1 MRRMSRVLRA
11 ITGSVVS
18 AVVVLLCAPLAA
30 TTTGANAAAITPPA
44 VSPDAFAIAQV
55 SAGTYHSCL
64 LRNTAVWCTGLNDN
78 GQRGTG
84 TTAMS
89 LTFQPSLLTGAS
101 AVHAGGMRTCATLIN
116 KTLWCWGQLETAYEP
131 SSQTTPSAR
140 KVALRTAVLVP
151 TQLPITGV
159 TQMSVGPSHMCA
171 IKSNTSLWCWGANGR
186 GQLGVGSR
194 NDSIVPVDTKLR
206 GVIAVSVGT
215 THTCAVTKDKRLW
228 CWGANGTRQL
238 GTTGV
243 AARLTP
249 ERVGSLTVS
258 AVSVGNG
265 FTCVVT
271 ASTTQRADDGDKVL
285 CFGRNN
291 AGQLGVAKGKARAT
305 PANVKLSDP
314 VSVHAGEEFACATI
328 ADGTV
333 WCWGNNTHGQL
344 ADGTSTSKHT
354 PHVVN
359 VPETLGTTSQLS
371 VGLTHACAVLSVQ
384 RGMWCWGRNL
394 FGELGDAS
402 AVIRREGTGV
412 WPDGVHRQGVG
423 TATSARVIAAGD
435 VSCGDSQYVNSG
447 TGASGAQCGAPSTA
461 GLITTLPA
469 DAVLALGDLQ
479 YPDGEWENFDY
490 YYRDTW
496 GTFASKTFPMR
507 GNHEYGVPGAYGYT
521 RFFGPNS
528 QSYYSTDFGPWR
540 ALIVDSWCLG
550 QLFDGCSATSPQST
564 WLAAQL
570 RQASTDGKCVIVAMH
585 HPLVSS
591 GRYGTVSVSDL
602 WRIAVDGGADLMLA
616 AHDHLYERFAPLGN
630 DGRPR
635 EGGPRFFISGLGGA
649 PAHNFA
655 TTAPGS
661 EFRYR
666 TNHGV
671 LDLTFTERGYTWAFV
686 NSLDATVVDS
696 GSASCAP

>member
-11 ITGSVVS
+11 IPVF
-18 AVVVLLCAPLAA
+18 AA
-30 TTTGANAAAITPPA
+30 TTLVVTLGAPSASTSAAAKVAATTAPVSTPA
-44 VSPDAFAIAQV
+44 DTFAISDV
-55 SAGTYHSCL
+55 TTGSYHSCL
-64 LRNTAVWCTGLNDN
+64 LRATAVLCSGLNDN
-78 GQRGTG
+78 GQLGTG

-101 AVHAGGMRTCATLIN
+101 LVDAGGMRTCATLVN
-116 KTLWCWGQLETAYEP
+116 KTLWCWGQLETAYE
-131 SSQTTPSAR
+131 TTAQIAPTTRA
-140 KVALRTAVLVP
+140 VAIRSAVLLP

-159 TQMSVGPSHMCA
+159 VHVDVGASHTCA
-171 IKSNTSLWCWGANGR
+171 IKMNASLWCWGSNGR
-186 GQLGVGSR
+186 GQLGVGTR

-206 GVIAVSVGT
+206 GVVAVSVGT
-215 THTCAVTKDKRLW
+215 THTCAVTNDKRLW

-238 GTTGV
+238 GTSGV
-243 AARLTP
+243 TARLKP
-249 ERVGSLTVS
+249 ERVGTLTVS
-258 AVSVGNG
+258 SVSAGNG
-265 FTCVVT
+265 FTCVV
-271 ASTTQRADDGDKVL
+271 ASNAKASDDHKVL

-291 AGQLGVAKGKARAT
+291 SGQLGLTKGKARPT
-305 PANVKLSDP
+305 PVNVRLTDP
-314 VSVHAGEEFACATI
+314 VSVHAGEEFACANI

-333 WCWGNNTHGQL
+333 WCWGNNTYGQL
-344 ADGTSTSKHT
+344 ADGTSTSQHV

-359 VPETLGTTSQLS
+359 IPEALGTTSLVS
-371 VGLTHACAVLSVQ
+371 VGVTHACAVLSVQ
-384 RGMWCWGRNL
+384 RGLWCWGRNL
-394 FGELGDAS
+394 FGELGDSS
-402 AVIRREGTGV
+402 AVTRREGTGV

-447 TGASGAQCGAPSTA
+447 TGAAGSQCGAPSTA
-461 GLITTLPA
+461 GLVTSMSA

-540 ALIVDSWCLG
+540 ALVVDSWCLG
-550 QLFDGCSATSPQST
+550 QLFDGCSAISPQSL

-570 RQASTDGKCVIVAMH
+570 RKASTEGKCVVVAMH

-616 AHDHLYERFAPLGN
+616 AHDHIYERFAPLGN

-635 EGGPRFFISGLGGA
+635 DGGPRFFISGLGGA
-649 PAHNFA
+649 PAHNYIA
-655 TTAPGS
+655 MAAGS

-666 TNHGV
+666 SNHGV
-671 LDLTFTERGYTWAFV
+671 LDLTFAERGYNWSFV
-686 NSLDATVVDS
+686 NSLDATVVDT
-696 GSASCAP
+696 GSATCAP